1 MCAWRVA
8 ARTRRR
14 QNALNHPNATL
25 QTCPRRP
32 VGKPAA
38 RVQMGPAARP
48 ARTTTHTPPML
59 LGQVRSLPVGMRG
72 RSAL

>member
-1 MCAWRVA
+1 MGAWRVA

-48 ARTTTHTPPML
+48 ATPPPPCYSDK
-59 LGQVRSLPVGMRG
+59 LGAYLWV
-72 RSAL
+72 